1 MMEHAAKAGSRSFS
15 TPGYLIAAGDKPG
28 AINVILGHI
37 DDLDS
42 VFGSPW

>member
-1 MMEHAAKAGSRSFS
+1 LQLKPDLVVML